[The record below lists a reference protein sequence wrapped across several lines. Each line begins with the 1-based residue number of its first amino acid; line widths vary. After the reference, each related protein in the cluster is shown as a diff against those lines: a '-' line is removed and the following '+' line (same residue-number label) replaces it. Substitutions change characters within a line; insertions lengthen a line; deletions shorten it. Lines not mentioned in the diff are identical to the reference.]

1 MQKER
6 QSGMESGAGGSGE
19 GGAKAASGH
28 EQAASLSDTLYLRMR
43 GLAVAHLNGERS
55 ACLTPTE
62 LVHEAW
68 LRVGDL
74 VVQDRVHFLR
84 LAGEA
89 MRRVL
94 VDQARERLAQK
105 RGGDLVR
112 VSLRWVGSGPGLE
125 FSDEELLDL
134 DRALDELARQHAR
147 TAEVML
153 LRCFSGLGLQD
164 IAKLNGTS
172 LATVKR
178 DWSFGRAWLLA
189 SLEGRRR

>member
-1 MQKER
+1 M
-6 QSGMESGAGGSGE
+6 GADAGGGGSGE
-19 GGAKAASGH
+19 AASRH
-28 EQAASLSDTLYLRMR
+28 PDVVRLSDTLYSRMR
-43 GLAVAHLNGERS
+43 GLAVAHLRGERA

-68 LRVGDL
+68 LRLGDL
-74 VVQDRVHFLR
+74 GFQDRMHFLR

-112 VSLRWVGSGPGLE
+112 VSLRWVGSGPSME

-134 DRALDELARQHAR
+134 DRALDDLARQHAR
-147 TAEVML
+147 PAEVML

-178 DWSFGRAWLLA
+178 DWSFGRAWLLM
-189 SLEGRRR
+189 SLEGRRE